1 MNMKKYILLLLA
13 GVAVISSCAK
23 KVSSSPNEDAKML
36 FDAWMHVN
44 HPDLQPTPLGA
55 YILESTP
62 GKGVMIDENCAF
74 VRVLYSNGTLD
85 GSISATNRED
95 LAKQLGKYNE
105 SYYYGP
111 QFWSMESLYAGIAET
126 VGNMRV
132 GGRVKLIIPGWL
144 MSAERYDTEEEYLQ
158 NVTGTNTIYDIE
170 IVEGV
175 WDIDKWQIDSLSRYV
190 ESHCGISSK
199 DSVKL
204 GYYYISE
211 SVPPES
217 TAFESDT
224 TLYINYTGRLLNG
237 KVFDTTIKD
246 TAVRYGI
253 YSSGKTYEPV
263 SVSVNVE
270 DYTQTTFTSSGS
282 NMIDGFSYTISQ
294 MKNLEKGSG
303 IFIANLGYGASGTG
317 NTIAPYAPLRF
328 DIEIVEG
335 ED

>member
-13 GVAVISSCAK
+13 GVAVFSSCAK

-126 VGNMRV
+126 VGDMRV

-144 MSAERYDTEEEYLQ
+144 MSAERYDTEEE
-158 NVTGTNTIYDIE
+158 
-170 IVEGV
+170 
-175 WDIDKWQIDSLSRYV
+175 
-190 ESHCGISSK
+190 
-199 DSVKL
+199 
-204 GYYYISE
+204 
-211 SVPPES
+211 
-217 TAFESDT
+217 
-224 TLYINYTGRLLNG
+224 
-237 KVFDTTIKD
+237 
-246 TAVRYGI
+246 
-253 YSSGKTYEPV
+253 
-263 SVSVNVE
+263 
-270 DYTQTTFTSSGS
+270 
-282 NMIDGFSYTISQ
+282 
-294 MKNLEKGSG
+294 
-303 IFIANLGYGASGTG
+303 
-317 NTIAPYAPLRF
+317 
-328 DIEIVEG
+328 
-335 ED
+335 